1 MTTAIGFLN
10 DQILVRGPDGRLG
23 TDEAFVRFLLAFGR
37 YFDRVVLI
45 SRVAPGRAASAPAL
59 SLDRP
64 GVEVVELPF
73 YPRIGSLL
81 ITPWRW
87 WPAIDRALESIQQ
100 LDALWLNT
108 GHPISM
114 RAMTKLGD
122 RARPQLIAALR
133 GNYETDASMRH
144 GSGGLMRRAAT
155 WAQTGTMR
163 RFARQAQ
170 ARDVPV
176 LAYGRQAVARARE
189 LGMRA
194 YDFETT
200 LIDEATLRAPPA
212 ADPGLDVDLVTVCRL
227 VHEKGLDRLLD
238 AMPDI
243 VGPDGRPATL
253 AIVGDGPLRA
263 DLEARIDR
271 LGLRNRVRM
280 DGMVAH
286 GPALLTRLRS
296 ARAFVLPSRTEGVP
310 ASVIESMSMQVP
322 VVASAVGGLPDLC
335 GEGRGILVDPS
346 GDDAAFAARFGAA
359 CSALLRDA
367 HLASDTARSAFA
379 RVHELTIERQIERAV
394 AILRNET
401 R

>member
-1 MTTAIGFLN
+1 MTTAMGFLN
-10 DQILVRGPDGRLG
+10 DQILVRDRDGRLG

-37 YFDRVVLI
+37 HYDRIVLI
-45 SRVAPGRAASAPAL
+45 SRVQPEPASKAPTL
-59 SLDRP
+59 SLDLP

-81 ITPWRW
+81 TTPWRW
-87 WPAIDRALESIQQ
+87 WPGVDRALQRIDE

-114 RAMTKLGD
+114 RAMSRLDG
-122 RARPQLIAALR
+122 RPKPRLVAALR

-144 GSGGLMRRAAT
+144 GSGGLMRRAAS

-176 LAYGRQAVARARE
+176 LAYGRQALARAHE

-212 ADPGLDVDLVTVCRL
+212 ADPALAVDLVTVCRL

-238 AMPDI
+238 AMPAI
-243 VGPDGRPATL
+243 LGPDGRPATL

-271 LGLRNRVRM
+271 LGLRDRVRM

-310 ASVIESMSMQVP
+310 ASVIEAMSMQVP
-322 VVASAVGGLPDLC
+322 VVASDVGGLPDLC
-335 GEGRGILVDPS
+335 GDGRGILVDRS

-359 CSALLRDA
+359 CTRLLGDSD
-367 HLASDTARSAFA
+367 LATQTVAKAFA
-379 RVHELTIERQIERAV
+379 RVSDLTIERQVERAV
-394 AILRNET
+394 AILRGEV